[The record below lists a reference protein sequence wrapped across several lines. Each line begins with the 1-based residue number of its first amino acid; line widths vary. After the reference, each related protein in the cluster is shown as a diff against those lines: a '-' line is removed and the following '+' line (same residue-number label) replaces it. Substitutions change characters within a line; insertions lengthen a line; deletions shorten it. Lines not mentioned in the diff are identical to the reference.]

1 VQYLLDSDAVIDYI
15 NGVQRSVHFLEG
27 FLTQG
32 DGFCT
37 CAVVVAEVFSGLMPE
52 RLTRGEQI
60 LESCLF
66 LDETFEIGRRA
77 GEWRFD
83 FRRRGLSVTDTI
95 IAATAYENQ
104 AAIITGNVSDFRIP
118 ELNVVALPRANRRF

>member
-1 VQYLLDSDAVIDYI
+1 MKYLLDSDAVIDYI
-15 NGVQRSVHFLEG
+15 NRIPASIQFLET
-27 FLTQG
+27 LLKQG
-32 DGFCT
+32 DSFCT

-77 GEWRFD
+77 GEW
-83 FRRRGLSVTDTI
+83 
-95 IAATAYENQ
+95 
-104 AAIITGNVSDFRIP
+104 
-118 ELNVVALPRANRRF
+118 